1 MAGESRPGPRG
12 GRIGRGSAEIL
23 VFGRRAVL
31 EALARTPARV
41 AWVQLSRRQGG
52 PFRKELA
59 GACRDAGVRLETV
72 RPESIHARSGEPR
85 HDQGVVAGVA
95 LAGPMEIEVMIA
107 STTGAGAREP
117 APLIALDGITNPQNV
132 GMIVR
137 SVVASGMRGLLWP
150 LVGMPWVNGL
160 VVKASAATAYDCPIV
175 RCDSLVQGLAELRGA
190 GFRVVGLQGEGATDL
205 FDMKPAHRAV
215 YVIGGETEGI
225 SAEVAALLDESVRI
239 PMRGG
244 VESLN
249 AAVAA
254 SLLCFRVAHASA
266 RANGAA

>member
-1 MAGESRPGPRG
+1 MVGKPRPGQRSGP
-12 GRIGRGSAEIL
+12 IGRGSAEIV

-31 EALARTPARV
+31 EALARSPAGV
-41 AWVQLSRRQGG
+41 AWVQVSRRQAG
-52 PFRKELA
+52 PFKKALA
-59 GACRDAGVRLETV
+59 AACRAAGVRLETAT
-72 RPESIHARSGEPR
+72 PEAIHARSGEPR
-85 HDQGVVAGVA
+85 HDQGVVAGVE
-95 LAGPMEIEVMIA
+95 LARLMEIEALIA
-107 STTGAGAREP
+107 STTGAGARAP
-117 APLIALDGITNPQNV
+117 APLVALDGITNSQNV

-160 VVKASAATAYDCPIV
+160 VVKASAATVYDCPIV
-175 RCDSLVQGLAELRGA
+175 RCESLVQGLATLRAA
-190 GFRVVGLQGEGATDL
+190 GFRVVGLQGDGATDL
-205 FDMKPAHRAV
+205 FDLEPAHRAV

-225 SAEVAALLDESVRI
+225 GAEVAALLDESVRI

-254 SLLCFRVAHASA
+254 SLLCFQVAHASA
-266 RANGAA
+266 RPGSSA